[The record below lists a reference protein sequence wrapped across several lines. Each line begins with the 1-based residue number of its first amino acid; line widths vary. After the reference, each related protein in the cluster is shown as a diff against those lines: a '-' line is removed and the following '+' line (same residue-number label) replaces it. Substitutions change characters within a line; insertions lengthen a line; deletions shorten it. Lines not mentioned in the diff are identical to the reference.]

1 MDTRG
6 NFYLGIRL
14 PIKDNADKP
23 KLTKKER
30 LRVSAENWK
39 KNNPDK
45 YKEHQEYVKEW
56 KRNNKDRV
64 RQTHK
69 DWYQRENYD
78 KNTIKTIAL
87 SKLNYDKLKQLGF
100 TGESFNTVIG
110 RLLEKV
116 EEDI

>member
-14 PIKDNADKP
+14 PTKDYVDKP

-30 LRVSAENWK
+30 LRLNTK
-39 KNNPDK
+39 KWNENNPDK

-64 RQTHK
+64 KQK
-69 DWYQRENYD
+69 QQAWYQ
-78 KNTIKTIAL
+78 KNR
-87 SKLNYDKLKQLGF
+87 DC
-100 TGESFNTVIG
+100 
-110 RLLEKV
+110 LLEYYKNHNKKKRQKV
-116 EEDI
+116 

>member
-14 PIKDNADKP
+14 PTKDNADKP

-30 LRVSAENWK
+30 LRVNTKNWK

-69 DWYQRENYD
+69 DWYQ
-78 KNTIKTIAL
+78 KNR
-87 SKLNYDKLKQLGF
+87 DW
-100 TGESFNTVIG
+100 
-110 RLLEKV
+110 LLEYYKNYHHNKKR
-116 EEDI
+116 DKKSSSSA